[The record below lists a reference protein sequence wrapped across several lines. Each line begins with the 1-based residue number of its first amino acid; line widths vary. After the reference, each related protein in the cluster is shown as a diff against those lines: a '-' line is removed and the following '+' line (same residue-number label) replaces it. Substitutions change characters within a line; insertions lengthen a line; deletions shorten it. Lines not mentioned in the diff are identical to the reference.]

1 MSRRFS
7 IAPVL
12 IIALFASG
20 QLSGQDA
27 SSSAGPVSS
36 WHGKYQNSDLEFE
49 LKPTPFG
56 GLTGAL
62 TFKGKVYTAIVRVS
76 GEKLTGTF
84 RSGNASFPYEAT
96 RHGDEL
102 RFVTGDTAYLLRREV
117 TSAAAPSNP
126 LARKNSPM
134 QSPSAAPASPTGQAV
149 QLAPGC
155 SVRLPAGWTSNESS
169 DGFMFL
175 PAGVTFDPNR
185 EDNAEVYLA
194 ALRNDYDPSEEAQ
207 TVQQLSAAVALGG
220 GRGGQ
225 RQTAAFGQ
233 RAGAIYRWE
242 LPNPQTGE
250 MSAFDIYLVPEGAR
264 ALVVIAAGEKARVR
278 ANDGSVRQILASLAL
293 AAPQDGAGG
302 TAASNAAAG
311 GPLADSTPL
320 ARRWLDKLR
329 GKVVR
334 QFWASQGMSSDKRH
348 WLYAD
353 GTYAFKSSSMVSV
366 DVPGAGALSTGR
378 DNSTGRWRIRDLSG
392 QVFLEVTYNNGNV
405 QRLRI
410 TEDNRN
416 WYLNGEKAFAVNP
429 E

>member
-1 MSRRFS
+1 MARTLSHS
-7 IAPVL
+7 IVLLVAVLFCGQAFGQGAAAPL
-12 IIALFASG
+12 
-20 QLSGQDA
+20 
-27 SSSAGPVSS
+27 SS
-36 WHGKYQNSDLEFE
+36 WHGKYSNANLQFE

-56 GLTGAL
+56 GLTGTL
-62 TFKGKVYTAIVRVS
+62 TFKGNVYVAIVRVS

-84 RSGNASFPYEAT
+84 RTGNGSFPYEAT
-96 RHGDEL
+96 RNGNEL
-102 RFVTGDTAYLLRREV
+102 RFVTGDTEYLLRREGA
-117 TSAAAPSNP
+117 SAAAQSNP
-126 LARKNSPM
+126 LARNKSPM
-134 QSPSAAPASPTGQAV
+134 QPPSAAPAPPGQAV
-149 QLAPGC
+149 QLSPGC
-155 SVRLPAGWTSNESS
+155 SVRLPAGWTSKESS
-169 DGFMFL
+169 DGFIFL
-175 PAGVTFDPNR
+175 PAGVSFDPSR
-185 EDNAEVYLA
+185 EDNSEVYLA

-207 TVQQLSAAVALGG
+207 TVQQLSAAVALSG

-225 RQTAAFGQ
+225 RQSVTFGQ
-233 RAGAIYRWE
+233 RPGAIYRWE
-242 LPNPQTGE
+242 LPNPQSSE
-250 MSAFDIYLVPEGAR
+250 MSAFDIYLVPEGTR
-264 ALVVIAAGEKARVR
+264 ALVLIAVGEKARVR
-278 ANDGSVRQILASLAL
+278 SNDPSVRQILASIAL
-293 AAPQDGAGG
+293 AAPPEDAGG
-302 TAASNAAAG
+302 ITAAPKAAAS

-320 ARRWLDKLR
+320 ARRWLEKLR

-392 QVFLEVTYNNGNV
+392 QVFLEVSYNNGNV
-405 QRLRI
+405 QRMRI